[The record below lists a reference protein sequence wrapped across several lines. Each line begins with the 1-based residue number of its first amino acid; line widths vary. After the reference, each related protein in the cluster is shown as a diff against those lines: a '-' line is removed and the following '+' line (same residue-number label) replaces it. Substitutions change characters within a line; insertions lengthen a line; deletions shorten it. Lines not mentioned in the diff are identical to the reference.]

1 MKIVLRLLLLMV
13 LLSPGVHLLAQQAT
27 PDIQQRINSITTKL
41 EELSR
46 TVRED
51 EHDDA
56 ALLRLRGQ
64 LDPLSSANQ
73 DILNELQPQLDAARQ
88 QLEQVGPKPAAGET
102 PDAAKARADLQKTV
116 DDLDAPVRRARVIA
130 VRIAQVS
137 GEITNARRD
146 LLLGEIFK
154 VGSSA
159 LNPALWYEAIRAQP
173 RVWQSS
179 TFVVSDWANRIQQ
192 RLTGA
197 RLLRFLA
204 AIIVLAAAYILLR
217 KLSRRVLSRRSREG
231 EFDMLDRTL
240 TAIWT
245 ALVIAILP
253 IAAALAFVQ
262 LLRAFDLVTPF
273 VEPLLTP
280 FVEAVRIVSVSV
292 GLARGVLAPGHSQ
305 WRLLSMQD
313 AVARKLNT
321 LAVNFS
327 IVVAALNLVEAFN
340 GVITAPLEV
349 SVAWRALLTSV
360 AAGLLAYSLF
370 GAARIGKQL
379 DAELGPR
386 VDNKRDWYAIWRVL
400 VWMAIATVFLA
411 NAFGYVNFANFMIN
425 QIMWVTFLLVAG
437 FILRTL
443 AHEIIAKMMRPESAF
458 ANAASTAIGVPSSAL
473 RQVSILLSGI
483 ATLLIYFAG
492 ILLILAPWG
501 VESYSVLD
509 TLQAAFYGFSFG
521 AINFS
526 LAGVVIAFILFLAG
540 FLATRAFQRWL
551 EANYLP
557 STALDAGL
565 QNSIT
570 TSAGY
575 VGVIAAIILP
585 FAYLGFNFEK
595 LAIVAGALSLG
606 IGFGLQS
613 IVSNFVSGLILLWER
628 AIKVGDWVV
637 VGPDQG
643 IVKRINV
650 RSTEIETFE
659 RQTVIVPNSNLI
671 SGVVKNWVRTD
682 RSGRISVEVGVDYHS
697 DPNQVR
703 DILLACAKDHPEIA
717 ELPEPI
723 VLFTAF
729 GDSALNFELRC
740 FVHDVDKLGAT
751 RSDLRFEIFKRFQAA
766 DISIPYPQSD
776 INLRNL
782 DQLVELI
789 AQRLGGGTGI
799 SPSAASGPTSVPGI
813 PPSSGR

>member
-1 MKIVLRLLLLMV
+1 MKIVLRLLLLV
-13 LLSPGVHLLAQQAT
+13 CLLAPGVHLLAQQNT
-27 PDIQQRINSITTKL
+27 PDIQQRINALATKL
-41 EELSR
+41 EDISR

-56 ALLRLRGQ
+56 ALLRLRGE
-64 LDPLSSANQ
+64 LDPVSSANQ

-88 QLEQVGPKPAAGET
+88 QLEQVGPKPAAGE
-102 PDAAKARADLQKTV
+102 PAEAAKARAELQKTV

-130 VRIAQVS
+130 VRITQVS

-159 LNPALWYEAIRAQP
+159 LNPSLWYEAVRAQP
-173 RVWQSS
+173 RIWQSS
-179 TFVVSDWANRIQQ
+179 SFVISDWAARIQQ
-192 RLTGA
+192 RLYGA
-197 RLLRFLA
+197 RLLRFLGA
-204 AIIVLAAAYILLR
+204 MALLVAAYAILH
-217 KLSRRVLSRRSREG
+217 KLSRRVLARRARQG

-240 TAIWT
+240 AAIWT

-253 IAAALAFVQ
+253 IGAALAFVQ
-262 LLRAFDLVTPF
+262 LLKSFDLVTSF
-273 VEPLLTP
+273 VQPLLGP
-280 FVEAVRIVSVSV
+280 FVEAVRIISISV
-292 GLARGVLAPGHSQ
+292 GLARGVFSPGHSQ

-313 AVARKLNT
+313 AVARRLNT
-321 LAVNFS
+321 LAVNFA
-327 IVVAALNLVEAFN
+327 IIVAALNLIEAFN

-349 SVAWRALLTSV
+349 SVAWRALLTST

-370 GAARIGKQL
+370 GAARLSRQL

-386 VDNKRDWYAIWRVL
+386 IDGKRDWYVIWRVL
-400 VWMAIATVFLA
+400 VWIAIAGVFLA
-411 NAFGYVNFANFMIN
+411 NAFGYINFANFIIN
-425 QIMWVTFLLVAG
+425 QIMWVTFVLVTG

-443 AHEIIAKMMRPESAF
+443 AHELIARFMRPESAF
-458 ANAASTAIGVPSSAL
+458 ANAASTAIGVRSSAL
-473 RQVSILLSGI
+473 KQVSILLSGL
-483 ATLLIYFAG
+483 ATLLLYFAG

-501 VESYSVLD
+501 VESYSVID
-509 TLQAAFYGFSFG
+509 TAQAAFYGFSFG

-526 LAGVVIAFILFLAG
+526 LAGVAAAFVLFLVG
-540 FLATRAFQRWL
+540 FLATRAFQGWL
-551 EANYLP
+551 ESSYLP

-575 VGVIAAIILP
+575 VGIIAAIILP

-637 VGPDQG
+637 VGADQG

-671 SGVVKNWVRTD
+671 SGVVKNWVRSD

-697 DPNQVR
+697 DPNAVR
-703 DILLACAKDHPEIA
+703 DILLECAKDHPDVA
-717 ELPEPI
+717 ELPPPM
-723 VLFTAF
+723 VFFTAF

-740 FVHDVDKLGAT
+740 FVNDVDKLGLT
-751 RSDLRFEIFKRFQAA
+751 RSDLRFEIFKRFKAA
-766 DISIPYPQSD
+766 GISIPYPQSD

-782 DQLVELI
+782 DQLVEVI
-789 AQRLGGGTGI
+789 SQRMAGGTG
-799 SPSAASGPTSVPGI
+799 SSASAASGPTIVPGI